1 MSPRRPPRDVDS
13 LNRVL
18 VLLSLLLAGL
28 SVGVLGYGVWQVVGE
43 TRLGTNGQP
52 MRQTLQYVVLTAVF
66 AAVSIG
72 CWRLSRDDGT
82 GTWCEECL
90 ARNAVNAPLCDSCG
104 SELPSRR

>member
-1 MSPRRPPRDVDS
+1 MSPRRPPRDVES

-28 SVGVLGYGVWQVVGE
+28 CVGVLGYGAWQVLGE
-43 TRLGTNGQP
+43 TRRGANGQP
-52 MRQTLQYVVLTAVF
+52 MRLALQYGVLTAVF

-72 CWRLSRDDGT
+72 CWRLSSDDGT
-82 GTWCEECL
+82 GTWCEDCL
-90 ARNAVNAPLCDSCG
+90 ARNAVDAPLCESCG